1 MNIPV
6 IRGNVGDPYVRD
18 LVVYP
23 MLASPLSSNHRVDS
37 RACQDDQED
46 GILGVWVVDH
56 KDK

>member
-6 IRGNVGDPYVRD
+6 FQVNVGDPQVRD

-23 MLASPLSSNHRVDS
+23 MLASPLGSDKRVDS
-37 RACQDDQED
+37 RACQVGQED